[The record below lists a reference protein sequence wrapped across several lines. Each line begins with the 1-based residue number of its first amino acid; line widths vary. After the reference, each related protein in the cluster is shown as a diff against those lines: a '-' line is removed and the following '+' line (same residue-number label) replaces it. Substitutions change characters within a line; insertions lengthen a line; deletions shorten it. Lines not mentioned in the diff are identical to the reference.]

1 MVKIIADTT
10 CGLPLGL
17 MTQLGIFVL
26 PQIIIFGEESYRD
39 DIEIDTPT
47 FLSKLRA
54 ASILPKTAA
63 PPPALYEPIYQQ
75 IAAAGD
81 TGIVITP
88 SADVSG
94 TFRSASVA
102 LENFPGADIH
112 ILDSRTVAGGLGSLV
127 LTAHTWAQNGKSAS
141 EILAGIKQLAQ
152 REVVYFV
159 VDTLEYLHK
168 GGRIGGAKA
177 LLGSILQVKPILS
190 LKDGRIEPVESQRT
204 KKHALAR
211 LRELVIAKY
220 PDDVDAMLTISHIEA
235 DDVAAELTAF
245 FKDKLHISSI
255 PTYQVPP
262 AIAVHAGPKVI
273 SVSFFTK

>member
-47 FLSKLRA
+47 FLRKLRA
-54 ASILPKTAA
+54 APILPKTAA

-94 TFRSASVA
+94 TFRSAIVA
-102 LENFPGADIH
+102 LENFPGVDIQ
-112 ILDSRTVAGGLGSLV
+112 IVDSRTVAGGLGSLV
-127 LTAHTWAQNGKSAS
+127 LTAQAWAQNGKSAP
-141 EILAGIKQLAQ
+141 EIVTGIKQLAQ

-190 LKDGRIEPVESQRT
+190 LRDGRIEPVESQRT

-211 LRELVIAKY
+211 LRELVIEKCPAG
-220 PDDVDAMLTISHIEA
+220 VDAMLTISHIEA

-245 FKDKLHISSI
+245 FKDKLQISSI

-273 SVSFFTK
+273 SVSFFSK